1 MDSYT
6 VVSAGWVLTNWKEQ
20 AHVSV
25 TRVSNIGPLRT
36 LLKQASALWLA
47 HRFIEF
53 SWTFQDRSR
62 MTSRSSRSSV
72 SAARLWM
79 ALYVFGFV
87 LFCFGQVALIQTD
100 SHLEHVEWVC
110 WKVSA
115 RVGKCWKHLDT
126 LRLRSRWTRVDRV
139 NLNVKSPHRIGPL
152 KTIEHIPID
161 TKANR
166 VRNIWIHLIQCISL
180 YFHHKSQ
187 CLQQY

>member
-1 MDSYT
+1 MGSYT

-20 AHVSV
+20 PHVSV

-36 LLKQASALWLA
+36 LLKQASALFPSI
-47 HRFIEF
+47 HRIFMNLPGSQQNDIAQL
-53 SWTFQDRSR
+53 TQQC
-62 MTSRSSRSSV
+62 V
-72 SAARLWM
+72 SCE
-79 ALYVFGFV
+79 ALNGFV
-87 LFCFGQVALIQTD
+87 CIWFCFGQVALIQTD

-115 RVGKCWKHLDT
+115 SVGKCWKHLDT

-161 TKANR
+161 AKANR